1 MEKILVSACFLGDKV
16 RYDAGDNRLTHQ
28 LIESWKKESRLVS
41 FCPEV
46 AGGLCTPRSAAEI
59 LYHDVVINKVGENVS
74 QAFLDGANETLK
86 LCQRKK
92 IKYALMKE
100 SSPSCGSTTIYD
112 GSFNNKKIFGEGIT
126 VSLLRK
132 NGIKVFSEFTIDLLE
147 KALQH

>member
-16 RYDAGDNRLTHQ
+16 RYDASDNRLTHP
-28 LIESWKKESRLVS
+28 LIDNWKKESRLVG

-46 AGGLCTPRSAAEI
+46 SGGLCTPRPAAEI
-59 LYHDVVINKVGENVS
+59 LYHDVVITEAGDNVS
-74 QAFLDGANETLK
+74 QAFIDGANEALR
-86 LCQRKK
+86 LCQRKN

-112 GSFNNKKIFGEGIT
+112 GSFKKKKIFGEGIT
-126 VSLLRK
+126 VSLLRQ

-147 KALQH
+147 KALRH